1 MRYLNLIKNIENW
14 WLYLAVKFGLNRTEP
29 LLFRARRG
37 ITMEVPRRL
46 LQTFKEIFMDEC
58 YMRGLAH
65 GMPPS
70 PVIIDVG
77 ANAGYFTFY
86 CASRFPEARI
96 VAFEPMPANF
106 RLLDANRR
114 LNPAKSID
122 CVRMAVMGS
131 PGMVG
136 MSYDPGDSYTTGA
149 TVLKGSLG
157 GGDVVQVPGVSLP
170 EVFERWRLGRCDLI
184 KMDCEGAE
192 YDILYNT
199 PRSCLAKIG
208 QIALE
213 VHKGPEP
220 GQSIDAL
227 SSYLLKQGFNT
238 RQRPVGMLWAW
249 RR

>member
-29 LLFRARRG
+29 LLFRARHG

-65 GMPPS
+65 GVPS
-70 PVIIDVG
+70 NPVIIDVG

-106 RLLDANRR
+106 HLLDSNRC
-114 LNPAKSID
+114 LNPARLIT
-122 CVRMAVMGS
+122 CVRMAVIGS
-131 PGMVG
+131 SGMVG
-136 MSYDPGDSYTTGA
+136 MSYDSGDSYTTSA
-149 TVLKGSLG
+149 TVLTGPG
-157 GGDVVQVPGVSLP
+157 DGGDIVQVPGVSLP
-170 EVFERWRLGRCDLI
+170 EVFERWHLERCDLM

-192 YDILYNT
+192 YDILYST
-199 PRSCLAKIG
+199 PLSCLAKIG
-208 QIALE
+208 QMALE

-220 GQSIDAL
+220 GQNIDAL
-227 SSYLLKQGFNT
+227 SAYLMKQGFDT